1 VRPVID
7 SNIQNFAVANLRR
20 RPEPV
25 ETGGFVVGIDPST
38 TSHHV
43 NYATPLPGIEP
54 TSADVAALVSAF
66 RERGLTPRLEF
77 APNAAP
83 AVEAALYAA
92 GFTVEEEHEYL
103 VCVRDSLVPPDN
115 PPLVEAPET
124 DADYLAVDAALA
136 EAFGDEFTPSPQ
148 GVARLR
154 RIGEMGGAVRLVRAP
169 DGDCA
174 GAASCSAP
182 AVGTSELAG
191 VGTRPAYRGRGYRGR
206 GDREPDRVDVR
217 QGQRI
222 RLAGIRRRRLAPGL
236 RADRLPPGRPP
247 TLREH
252 PRLTIHIRLG
262 SRPHNK
268 VSTTTW
274 RS

>member
-1 VRPVID
+1 MRPVID

-191 VGTRPAYRGRGYRGR
+191 VGTRPAYRGRGIAAAVTASLTALMFAKGNESVWLEYGGDGSRRVYERIGYR
-206 GDREPDRVDVR
+206 P
-217 QGQRI
+217 
-222 RLAGIRRRRLAPGL
+222 AGRRLYVSIPG
-236 RADRLPPGRPP
+236 
-247 TLREH
+247 
-252 PRLTIHIRLG
+252 
-262 SRPHNK
+262 
-268 VSTTTW
+268 
-274 RS
+274 